1 MHSVLLVF
9 FAFRS
14 LVFMLL
20 LFLTMN
26 PHYMTSYNLVFYCSI
41 KKKKRKQF
49 FAIMPVRACVFASCV
64 IAINYACAVQSLMS
78 TLDQWVCVMSGR
90 LVYSDWQWRRTMH
103 ETRVRAYVRTGTS
116 HAGFAGSNFLFSSR
130 LRRRRSVLYVWDWV
144 CSERTEAYKQLTIK
158 WQSCFI
164 IERGQMSNQTPSG
177 QRSCTLASSPSPRR
191 IRSSLYLQLY
201 NYLQHPF
208 CDDSPQR

>member
-14 LVFMLL
+14 LVFLLL

-41 KKKKRKQF
+41 KKKWKPF

-90 LVYSDWQWRRTMH
+90 LVYSDWQSQDNARDTCACIRAHGNFTCRLCWEQFSVFQPTPA
-103 ETRVRAYVRTGTS
+103 ETLYSIRVRLSLQRENRASQTVNYQMTKLFYHWKGADEQSNTQWATEL
-116 HAGFAGSNFLFSSR
+116 HARLLSLSTQDTFLS
-130 LRRRRSVLYVWDWV
+130 
-144 CSERTEAYKQLTIK
+144 I
-158 WQSCFI
+158 
-164 IERGQMSNQTPSG
+164 
-177 QRSCTLASSPSPRR
+177 SPA
-191 IRSSLYLQLY
+191 L
-201 NYLQHPF
+201 
-208 CDDSPQR
+208 